1 MKKLSTREV
10 MDLELQM
17 LMEFANI
24 CEKNSIYYTL
34 CGGTL
39 LGAIRHKGF
48 IPWDDD
54 IDVMLP
60 RPDFER
66 LCELI
71 KENKITTSPHYQ
83 FISWF
88 TEPSMDIPFLK
99 MIDTRTMVEEE
110 YMAND
115 QHLWIDILVI
125 DGCPEENKKLE
136 SMFRESKLLRKML
149 FLKQSKPGKGT
160 NWIKALGKDALR
172 LILKPVSSRY
182 ICRKLNTLSTQYS
195 VESCKRIGCVQWG
208 YGPQERVD
216 KEKWLIPVD
225 VEFEGHLFKAPS
237 NYDEYLSNLYGKYM
251 ELPPVEKRKS
261 HDMVAT
267 IKQY

>member
-1 MKKLSTREV
+1 MKTLSTKEI

-17 LMEFANI
+17 LEEFAHI
-24 CEKNSIYYTL
+24 CEQNDIYYTL

-60 RPDFER
+60 RSDYER
-66 LCELI
+66 LCDLI
-71 KENKITTSPHYQ
+71 RDNKISTSSYYK

-88 TEPSMDIPFLK
+88 TNPSMDIPFLK
-99 MIDTRTMVEEE
+99 MIDTRTTVEEE

-125 DGCPEENKKLE
+125 DGCPEDDKKLI
-136 SMFRESKLLRKML
+136 SMFKESKMLRKML
-149 FLKQSKPGKGT
+149 FLKQTKPGKGT
-160 NWIKALGKDALR
+160 NRKKAIGKDILR
-172 LILKPVSSRY
+172 CLLKPVSARY
-182 ICRKLNTLSTQYS
+182 ICHRLDALSTQYS
-195 VESCKRIGCVQWG
+195 VEGSKRIGCIQWG

-216 KEKWLIPVD
+216 KEKWLIPIE

-237 NYDEYLSNLYGKYM
+237 NYDEYLSNLYGNYM
-251 ELPPVEKRKS
+251 ELPPVEKRQS
-261 HDMVAT
+261 HNMTAKM
-267 IKQY
+267 I